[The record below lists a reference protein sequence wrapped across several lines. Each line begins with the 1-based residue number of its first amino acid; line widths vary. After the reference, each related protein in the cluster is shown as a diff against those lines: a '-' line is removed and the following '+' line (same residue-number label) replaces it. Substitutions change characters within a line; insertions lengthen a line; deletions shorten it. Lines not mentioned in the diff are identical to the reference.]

1 MALSEIW
8 VKSKPIN
15 SQREEATAPKLDDGA
30 DKGEARDVIFFRIS
44 LQCTGSA
51 RQKSA
56 RLSLSPDRK
65 SVV

>member
-44 LQCTGSA
+44 LQCT
-51 RQKSA
+51 
-56 RLSLSPDRK
+56 DRK